1 MTENTLFPARFGPT
15 TVTVHYETY
24 VHGNYLGRIHI
35 LFTLISDVPAPK
47 KAGLEGPDKV
57 GASQNHHLQS
67 TGNGAQA

>member
-24 VHGNYLGRIHI
+24 VYGNYLGRIHI
-35 LFTLISDVPAPK
+35 LFTPK